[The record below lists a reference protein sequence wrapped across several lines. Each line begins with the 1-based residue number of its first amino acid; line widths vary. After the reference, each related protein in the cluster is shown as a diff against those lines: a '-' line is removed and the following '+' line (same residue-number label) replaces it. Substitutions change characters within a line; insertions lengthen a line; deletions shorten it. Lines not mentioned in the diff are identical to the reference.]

1 MILSGRY
8 SDPYKRA
15 GDSQIIRESWHVCIN
30 PKDMF
35 KYALLYDA
43 DLLLGK
49 VSIFSLLTEN
59 GFNIKSTFT
68 DINKRISVIMLLH
81 FRK

>member
-1 MILSGRY
+1 M
-8 SDPYKRA
+8 
-15 GDSQIIRESWHVCIN
+15 

-49 VSIFSLLTEN
+49 VSLFSLLTEN